1 MHFNRDELKG
11 LPFTFPS
18 TIHRYINAFHSQTE
32 GIGIRI
38 IWCSFVPS
46 GKYVKILLVSQ
57 MNYMCFGLALLLV
70 SSLVIF

>member
-11 LPFTFPS
+11 LPFTFPT

-38 IWCSFVPS
+38 ICVVLYLQENMWKFC
-46 GKYVKILLVSQ
+46 
-57 MNYMCFGLALLLV
+57 
-70 SSLVIF
+70 

>member
-11 LPFTFPS
+11 LPFTFPT

-38 IWCSFVPS
+38 ICESFVSLSNELYVFWPS
-46 GKYVKILLVSQ
+46 ST
-57 MNYMCFGLALLLV
+57 FGL
-70 SSLVIF
+70 